1 MLPLVPAACG
11 SCPTRLRWSALFV
24 VLRVTQP
31 ATGDESS
38 CLLCAYA
45 HRRRLHALEYVDSR
59 VSGARD
65 RRPALDALLAAVR
78 RREVSAGV
86 VTKLDRMN
94 RGSSFLSF

>member
-1 MLPLVPAACG
+1 MAG
-11 SCPTRLRWSALFV
+11 
-24 VLRVTQP
+24 
-31 ATGDESS
+31 
-38 CLLCAYA
+38 
-45 HRRRLHALEYVDSR
+45 LHAREYVDKG

-94 RGSSFLSF
+94 RGSPFLSF